1 MSFILSDVE
10 VIQQTDSAILVE
22 AGILDD
28 DVWVPNSQVDDESE
42 VHKMGD
48 SGDLVVSD
56 WFASKKG
63 WLDE

>member
-56 WFASKKG
+56 WFARKKG